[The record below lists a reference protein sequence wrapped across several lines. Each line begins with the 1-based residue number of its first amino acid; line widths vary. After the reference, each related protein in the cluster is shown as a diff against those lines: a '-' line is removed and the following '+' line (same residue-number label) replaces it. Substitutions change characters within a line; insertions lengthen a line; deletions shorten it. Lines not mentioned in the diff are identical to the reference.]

1 MRHAYDTDLTDEQWA
16 EVRPHVESARGRH
29 ASVSRREIVS
39 VSRREIVN
47 AILYIA
53 RTGCQWRNLPHDFPI
68 WSTVYSC
75 FHRWSWNGVLDQLYT
90 ALHQEV
96 RLVHGKKERPTLGIV
111 DSQSVKVP
119 AKGGTPV
126 CCKGALTVA
135 KR

>member
-1 MRHAYDTDLTDEQWA
+1 MRRAYDTDLTDEQWA
-16 EVRPHVESARGRH
+16 EIRPHVESKRGRN
-29 ASVSRREIVS
+29 AS

-47 AILYIA
+47 AILYIN

-75 FHRWSWNGVLDQLYT
+75 FHRWGWNGVLDNLYT

-96 RLVHGKKERPTLGIV
+96 RLTHGKKERPTLGIV

-119 AKGGTPV
+119 AKGGTAV
-126 CCKGALTVA
+126 CCKEAGTAE